1 MNTLSRSVVSR
12 FTIRN
17 FLKKNSFK
25 YISPAFPC
33 LNFFPTKD
41 ADIKKMSTAVE
52 HKVYES
58 ILFSSSLSPQVLE
71 DFSVVGK
78 EMQLK
83 QAFKVHNE
91 FDKFILLLSH
101 GDTDSLDE
109 NKPVLGSISDMSLS
123 GKGLGQALS
132 ISGETARYCSSKAL
146 MPQLFIVAPQR
157 CAIESALI
165 AFPTFGPESIHEQQW
180 ISDPRCTDTITT
192 EQDIQRIKGAFPS
205 ISFDQ
210 APKDNTD
217 FLQYIASREERII
230 VISSTSTWI
239 QSFLSDFSQSS
250 SDLENGQ
257 LRVLGIN
264 LI

>member
-25 YISPAFPC
+25 YTSPAFSC
-33 LNFFPTKD
+33 QNFTPTID

-58 ILFSSSLSPQVLE
+58 ILFSSSISPQVLE

-123 GKGLGQALS
+123 GKVSYFCIPYTS
-132 ISGETARYCSSKAL
+132 ILFQKAKL
-146 MPQLFIVAPQR
+146 LIILFITLNKGIR
-157 CAIESALI
+157 SSIEY
-165 AFPTFGPESIHEQQW
+165 FW
-180 ISDPRCTDTITT
+180 
-192 EQDIQRIKGAFPS
+192 
-205 ISFDQ
+205 
-210 APKDNTD
+210 
-217 FLQYIASREERII
+217 
-230 VISSTSTWI
+230 
-239 QSFLSDFSQSS
+239 
-250 SDLENGQ
+250 
-257 LRVLGIN
+257 
-264 LI
+264 